1 MKKLIAKRP
10 ILYGSRMYEAGDTLP
25 ANDERMVNAWLAAE
39 SAELID
45 TEKAIECAD
54 QEIADIPADETAA
67 DAHIDPAQLEG
78 MSKDELK
85 KLAEDMGV
93 ELPRG
98 AAKALIIDRLTAL
111 PFRSRPKMKKVPNNG
126 HFLQG
131 PNQGRYIL
139 GVFKRAGI
147 CRRPRA

>member
-25 ANDERMVNAWLAAE
+25 ANDQRMVDAWLAAE
-39 SAELID
+39 SAEFID
-45 TEKAIECAD
+45 PEL
-54 QEIADIPADETAA
+54 PAEAVAETAD
-67 DAHIDPAQLEG
+67 DAHLDPAQLEG

-98 AAKALIIDRLTAL
+98 AAKALIIDRLTAVAVQA
-111 PFRSRPKMKKVPNNG
+111 PAENEEG
-126 HFLQG
+126 AQ
-131 PNQGRYIL
+131 
-139 GVFKRAGI
+139 
-147 CRRPRA
+147 

>member
-25 ANDERMVNAWLAAE
+25 ANDDRMVNAWLAAE

-78 MSKDELK
+78 MSKDDLK
-85 KLAEDMGV
+85 KLAEGMGV

-98 AAKALIIDRLTAL
+98 AAKALIIDRLTAVAVQI
-111 PFRSRPKMKKVPNNG
+111 PAENEEG
-126 HFLQG
+126 AQ
-131 PNQGRYIL
+131 
-139 GVFKRAGI
+139 
-147 CRRPRA
+147 

>member
-1 MKKLIAKRP
+1 
-10 ILYGSRMYEAGDTLP
+10 MYEAGDTLP

-54 QEIADIPADETAA
+54 QEIADIPADETAV

-98 AAKALIIDRLTAL
+98 AAKALIIDRLTAVAVQI
-111 PFRSRPKMKKVPNNG
+111 PAENEEG
-126 HFLQG
+126 AQ
-131 PNQGRYIL
+131 
-139 GVFKRAGI
+139 
-147 CRRPRA
+147 

>member
-1 MKKLIAKRP
+1 MKKLIAKRH

-39 SAELID
+39 SAEFID
-45 TEKAIECAD
+45 AEKTPECID
-54 QEIADIPADETAA
+54 QEMACESADETAA
-67 DAHIDPAQLEG
+67 DAHLDPAQLES

-98 AAKALIIDRLTAL
+98 AAKALIIDRLTAVAVQI
-111 PFRSRPKMKKVPNNG
+111 PAENEEG
-126 HFLQG
+126 AQ
-131 PNQGRYIL
+131 
-139 GVFKRAGI
+139 
-147 CRRPRA
+147 

>member
-10 ILYGSRMYEAGDTLP
+10 ILYGSRMYKTGDTLP

-45 TEKAIECAD
+45 TEKAPECAD
-54 QEIADIPADETAA
+54 QEMADRSADETAA
-67 DAHIDPAQLEG
+67 DTHLDPAQLEG

-98 AAKALIIDRLTAL
+98 AAKALIIDRLMAVAVQ
-111 PFRSRPKMKKVPNNG
+111 VPAENEEG
-126 HFLQG
+126 AQ
-131 PNQGRYIL
+131 
-139 GVFKRAGI
+139 
-147 CRRPRA
+147 

>member
-25 ANDERMVNAWLAAE
+25 ANDDRMVNAWLAAE

-85 KLAEDMGV
+85 KLAEGMGV
-93 ELPRG
+93 STSFMNSHQGKTQPGSLHVPRFSRN
-98 AAKALIIDRLTAL
+98 RL
-111 PFRSRPKMKKVPNNG
+111 
-126 HFLQG
+126 
-131 PNQGRYIL
+131 
-139 GVFKRAGI
+139 
-147 CRRPRA
+147 

>member
-54 QEIADIPADETAA
+54 QEIADIETAA

-98 AAKALIIDRLTAL
+98 AAKALIIDRLTAVAVQI
-111 PFRSRPKMKKVPNNG
+111 PAENEEG
-126 HFLQG
+126 AQ
-131 PNQGRYIL
+131 
-139 GVFKRAGI
+139 
-147 CRRPRA
+147 

>member
-85 KLAEDMGV
+85 KLAEDMG
-93 ELPRG
+93 G
-98 AAKALIIDRLTAL
+98 AAKALIIDRLTAVAVQI
-111 PFRSRPKMKKVPNNG
+111 PAENEEG
-126 HFLQG
+126 AQ
-131 PNQGRYIL
+131 
-139 GVFKRAGI
+139 
-147 CRRPRA
+147 